1 MKTFK
6 LLTFL
11 LFATICSYGQ
21 TASWLDSRTVTNA
34 EGQQSVSLGNPFL
47 KAGVKLSMPLNAGAD
62 FSNNILFGVRFRK
75 DLYSSAKFTLPIV
88 SNTAF
93 SIGGITGN
101 VSDTSGMLNDKGISA
116 GIYPY
121 FTILGSNG
129 LIIQPH
135 FELSA
140 RIQPSS
146 TIDLSKKIYKFA
158 GNVELQIPGANA
170 NYNTVSAGLFY
181 SSLYGPTDKS
191 TWGLDI
197 TSIFSL
203 DARSGILLD
212 YKKSFSGLG
221 LLSLGLLVK

>member
-11 LFATICSYGQ
+11 LFATLCSYSQ
-21 TASWLDSRTVTNA
+21 TASWLDSRVVTNT
-34 EGQQSVSLGNPFL
+34 EVQQSVSMGNPFL

-75 DLYSSAKFTLPIV
+75 DLFTSGKFTLPII

-93 SIGGITGN
+93 SIGGITGG
-101 VSDTSGMLNDKGISA
+101 STDTSSMLNDKGISA
-116 GIYPY
+116 GLYPY

-140 RIQPSS
+140 RVLPAA
-146 TIDLSKKIYKFA
+146 TLDLSKKIYKVA
-158 GNVELQIPGANA
+158 ANVELQIPGANT

-181 SSLYGPTDKS
+181 SSLYGPSDKS

-203 DARSGILLD
+203 DSRSAILLD
-212 YKKSFSGLG
+212 YKKPFSGLG